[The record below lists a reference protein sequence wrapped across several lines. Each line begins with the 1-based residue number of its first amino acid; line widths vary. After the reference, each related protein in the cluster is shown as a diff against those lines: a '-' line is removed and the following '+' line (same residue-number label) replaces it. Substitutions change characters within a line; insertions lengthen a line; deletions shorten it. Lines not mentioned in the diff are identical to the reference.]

1 MQQQQ
6 KRERNKKQQSYDF
19 TPAATDYTFMLQKVV
34 VVYGMPWCGYGMPRV
49 Q

>member
-6 KRERNKKQQSYDF
+6 KETEEKKQSYDF
-19 TPAATDYTFMLQKVV
+19 TPAATDYSFMLQKVV
-34 VVYGMPWCGYGMPRV
+34 VVYGMPWYGYGMPRV